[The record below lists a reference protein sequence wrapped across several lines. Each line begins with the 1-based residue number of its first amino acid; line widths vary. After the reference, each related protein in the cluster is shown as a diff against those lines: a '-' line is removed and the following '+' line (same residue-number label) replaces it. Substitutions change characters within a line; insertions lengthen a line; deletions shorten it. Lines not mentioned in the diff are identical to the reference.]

1 MRKQLLKY
9 SLALFVIAPLINV
22 GPVNVS
28 ALLLLL
34 ASIFSLSSQPQRFSE
49 LWGQYWPFMLLMLA
63 TTGSFLLSN
72 FLTDNASPWDSTF
85 AQARWFLLLAIAAPA
100 VVYSLDARDWRDIV
114 YFSAGTVL
122 VFTLIYLIDAFV
134 YLELGSNFI
143 LELIDAQRGD
153 LMRPSWVF
161 NPHPFSRTLIAAMLL
176 LLGGALVFS
185 RHALRAICYFGI
197 IGLGVVLVLGA
208 VRTAFVAV
216 AVIACLGVVFYRGK
230 RLMVGLSAGLVLSA
244 AGLWFRGQLFPMA
257 HADKSLELREALLE
271 QGLQAFMTNP
281 WFGGGYQAARAIS
294 WPDKLQS
301 FADTQTMATTN
312 THLQWL
318 EMFVSYGLLGG
329 LLFAALWLY
338 SGWLILKVSRQCAS
352 AQKLAGVLLFLN
364 WTSLTIGS
372 FTTVYRESEWALW
385 LVTVLA
391 SVTLIEHKKKSI
403 QATATANAPSTA

>member
-1 MRKQLLKY
+1 
-9 SLALFVIAPLINV
+9 
-22 GPVNVS
+22 
-28 ALLLLL
+28 
-34 ASIFSLSSQPQRFSE
+34 
-49 LWGQYWPFMLLMLA
+49 
-63 TTGSFLLSN
+63 
-72 FLTDNASPWDSTF
+72 
-85 AQARWFLLLAIAAPA
+85 
-100 VVYSLDARDWRDIV
+100 
-114 YFSAGTVL
+114 
-122 VFTLIYLIDAFV
+122 
-134 YLELGSNFI
+134 
-143 LELIDAQRGD
+143 
-153 LMRPSWVF
+153 
-161 NPHPFSRTLIAAMLL
+161 
-176 LLGGALVFS
+176 
-185 RHALRAICYFGI
+185 
-197 IGLGVVLVLGA
+197 
-208 VRTAFVAV
+208 
-216 AVIACLGVVFYRGK
+216 
-230 RLMVGLSAGLVLSA
+230 MVGLSAGLVLST

-271 QGLQAFMTNP
+271 QGLQAFMANP

-403 QATATANAPSTA
+403 QATASANAPSTA